1 MQPTLRITKPE
12 DRPAWVALRFEL
24 WPECSVD
31 RHKLEVEQLLSG
43 KGVVVVAEA
52 DGQLIGFAEVSV
64 RHDHVEGTSAAPVP
78 YLEGWYVRT
87 AHRGQGVGR
96 RLLAFVERWAIDR
109 GYGEIASE
117 AEIQNGQSI
126 RLHRSLGFTEVGRSV
141 HFVKKLARKNV

>member
-1 MQPTLRITKPE
+1 MQPTYRTTKPE

-31 RHKLEVEQLLSG
+31 RHELEVEQLLSG

-109 GYGEIASE
+109 GYGEIASD
-117 AEIQNGQSI
+117 AEIQDSQSI

-141 HFVKKLARKNV
+141 HFVKKMARKNV